1 MRVDGGQV
9 MIEHAV
15 VCIMHSRWG
24 IRHWYEGTNIAWG
37 FCSCNCQMVA
47 ASRPVVKIV
56 NMFHRT
62 KSRENVSD
70 LVLCEEIWLDVGIGG
85 MKFCF
90 RHSHWF
96 FHVFIIYPHKYFVE
110 RTSFFASSVFLS
122 TFISRSPSR
131 SSKRCGFHTWAMCQ
145 TCVRTG
151 HLRRTVAHFIKL
163 PVFWHDSLLQGIEGQ
178 RKNSLTRARHHT
190 K

>member
-1 MRVDGGQV
+1 MWVDGGQV
-9 MIEHAV
+9 MMEYAV
-15 VCIMHSRWG
+15 VCIIHSRWG

-56 NMFHRT
+56 T

-70 LVLCEEIWLDVGIGG
+70 WVLCKEIWLDVGIGS

-110 RTSFFASSVFLS
+110 HTSFFTTSLFFIHIYISEPKQIFDALWLPYLSNVADHSCFDTTVFFRVLRDKGKAKEKLTYKSIAS
-122 TFISRSPSR
+122 
-131 SSKRCGFHTWAMCQ
+131 H
-145 TCVRTG
+145 
-151 HLRRTVAHFIKL
+151 
-163 PVFWHDSLLQGIEGQ
+163 
-178 RKNSLTRARHHT
+178 
-190 K
+190 